1 MALCQ
6 SGLHG
11 VGLCLVTNALD
22 RGDVGPVAG
31 AEQDG
36 ARGDR
41 PVEKLLL
48 RWIPGGHDHS
58 AGSGAAIGAVVLRP
72 FESNHISDERHQRVK
87 RIGFAGINC
96 FTCIFEFSNQRIEE
110 FLPLMK
116 STRVESAIWTDLC
129 YTSE

>member
-1 MALCQ
+1 MRL
-6 SGLHG
+6 GLAS
-11 VGLCLVTNALD
+11 NALD
-22 RGDVGPVAG
+22 GGDVGPVAG
-31 AEQDG
+31 SEQDG
-36 ARGDR
+36 ARGNHSMK
-41 PVEKLLL
+41 ELLL
-48 RWIPGGHDHS
+48 RWTPRRHDDV
-58 AGSGAAIGAVVLRP
+58 AGSSVTIGAVVLRP